1 VILLI
6 AAPSFNMVTAVPGE
20 PDRPAASGDFLLFPL
35 ATYVERLDSLI
46 EVVWQGIEDQ
56 APDALAKMADTARN
70 IAERLDEMA
79 LEARQ
84 RVEQRERTSETA
96 SPSEP
101 GPEPD
106 HPPASPGGSGTGAAE
121 RTTDD

>member
-1 VILLI
+1 
-6 AAPSFNMVTAVPGE
+6 VPGE

-35 ATYVERLDSLI
+35 ATYIERLDSLVD
-46 EVVWQGIEDQ
+46 VVWQGIEEQ

-79 LEARQ
+79 SEARQ
-84 RVEQRERTSETA
+84 RVEERELASETGGT
-96 SPSEP
+96 SEP

-106 HPPASPGGSGTGAAE
+106 QPPDSPGRSGSSV
-121 RTTDD
+121 D